1 MNPRICFALFLL
13 LAGTLACAI
22 TAGLMSIP
30 N

>member
-1 MNPRICFALFLL
+1 MSPRVCFTLFLL

-30 N
+30 H